1 MITLTVLLVTAM
13 VIGDA
18 ASDIL
23 MAKGMKQIGEIHD
36 FRPRAVIRTLGAM
49 ACNRSFLAG
58 FGAAMV
64 HFFTFLALL
73 SFVGLSYV
81 FPATAL
87 VYVMATAGA
96 QFILKEHVSRRRWA
110 GVSLVCAGMA
120 LVSMS

>member
-1 MITLTVLLVTAM
+1 MITLTILLVAAM
-13 VIGDA
+13 VIADA

-23 MAKGMKQIGEIHD
+23 VAKAMKQIGEVHD
-36 FRPRAVIRTLGAM
+36 FRPRAMLKTLGQM
-49 ACNRSFLAG
+49 GRSRDFVAG
-58 FGAAMV
+58 IGAAAV

>member
-1 MITLTVLLVTAM
+1 MITLTVTLVTAM
-13 VIGDA
+13 VIADA
-18 ASDIL
+18 ASDVL
-23 MAKGMKQIGEIHD
+23 VARAMKQIGEVTN
-36 FRPRAVIRTLGAM
+36 FRPRALLSTFARMARTP
-49 ACNRSFLAG
+49 SFVAG
-58 FGAAMV
+58 IGAAAV

-110 GVSLVCAGMA
+110 GVSLVCCGMA
-120 LVSMS
+120 LVSLS

>member
-1 MITLTVLLVTAM
+1 MIALTVFLVATM
-13 VIGDA
+13 VIADA

-23 MAKGMKQIGEIHD
+23 VAKAMKQIGEVHD
-36 FRPRAVIRTLGAM
+36 FRPRAMLKTFGQM
-49 ACNRSFLAG
+49 AGNRAFVSG
-58 FGAAMV
+58 IGAAAV

>member
-1 MITLTVLLVTAM
+1 MITITVILVALMVTA
-13 VIGDA
+13 DA

-23 MAKGMKQIGEIHD
+23 VAKAMKQIGEVHD
-36 FRPRAVIRTLGAM
+36 FRPRALIKTFRQMAGNRTLMTGI
-49 ACNRSFLAG
+49 
-58 FGAAMV
+58 GAAAI

-110 GVSLVCAGMA
+110 GVTLVCAGML
-120 LVSMS
+120 LVSFS